1 MLNLA
6 YYLEQTAKRYPDITA
21 TILDDLRLSY
31 AEVAAYARRVA
42 NVLTAKGVG
51 PGSRVALMIPNTP
64 HFPII
69 YYGILHTGATVVPVN
84 VQFQKNE
91 IAHYL
96 RDSESTVFF
105 AFNYFEEQ
113 ALAAFEAVP
122 TCKHFIEVGPPDW
135 LLRPEVGENFAHLV
149 AEASDRFDT
158 VQTQADDTAVI
169 LYTSGTTGAPKGAQ
183 LTHFNLFFNAFYS
196 GHHITSV
203 TPGERVLVV
212 LPLFHS
218 FGQTCLMN
226 ASIMTAGTMTLLPRF
241 ETNKA
246 LEIIRRDQVA
256 IIALV
261 PTMYAF
267 MLNAG
272 DQWDLSSIRS
282 AISGG
287 AALPE
292 EVHRGFKERFGI
304 TILEGYGLSETSPVA
319 TFTLATDEVR
329 VGSIGKPI
337 YGVEIRIRRDDGTF
351 AGPNEA
357 GEVAIRGHNIMKGY
371 FRNPKATEAA
381 IVDGW
386 FLSGDIGK
394 YDEDGYFYIVDRKKD
409 LIIRGGMNIYPR
421 EIEEVIYTHPS
432 VLETAVVGMPDSIRG
447 EEVVAYVA
455 PKDGSS
461 LSADDIS
468 AFLQEQMAKYKW
480 PKTVRVLPELPKG
493 PTGKI
498 LKRVL
503 REQAAHIVE
512 ESPPVAR

>member
-6 YYLEQTAKRYPDITA
+6 YYLEQTAQRYPDITA
-21 TILDDLRLSY
+21 TILDDIRLSY
-31 AEVAAYARRVA
+31 AELAAFARRVA
-42 NVLTAKGVG
+42 NLLTAKGVG
-51 PGSRVALMIPNTP
+51 PGSRVAMMIPNTP

-84 VQFQKNE
+84 ILYQKNE
-91 IAHYL
+91 IVHYL
-96 RDSESTVFF
+96 RDSEATVFF
-105 AFNYFEEQ
+105 AFNLFEEH
-113 ALAAFEAVP
+113 ALAAFEAAP
-122 TCKHFIEVGPPDW
+122 ACKHFIEVGPPDW
-135 LLRPEVGENFAHLV
+135 VARPEVGENFAHLIMN
-149 AEASDRFDT
+149 ASDQFDT

-196 GHHITSV
+196 GHHITV
-203 TPGERVLVV
+203 VNPGETVLTV

-226 ASIMTAGTMTLLPRF
+226 AAILTAGTMTLMPRF

-246 LEIIRRDQVA
+246 LEIIQRDRVA
-256 IIALV
+256 VIALV

-267 MLNAG
+267 MLNAA
-272 DQWDLSSIRS
+272 DQWDLSSIRA

-287 AALPE
+287 AALPG
-292 EVHRGFKERFGI
+292 EVHHAFQERFGI

-337 YGVEIRIRRDDGTF
+337 FGVEIRIRRDDGTF
-351 AGPNEA
+351 AGPNET

-371 FRNPKATEAA
+371 FRNPSATEAA

-386 FLSGDIGK
+386 FLTGDIGK

-421 EIEEVIYTHPS
+421 EIEEVIYTHPC
-432 VLETAVVGMPDSIRG
+432 VLETAVVGMPDSLRG

-455 PKDGSS
+455 PKDGSAV
-461 LSADDIS
+461 SAEDIS
-468 AFLQEQMAKYKW
+468 AFLHEQMAKYKW
-480 PKTVRVLPELPKG
+480 PKAVEVLAELPKG

-503 REQAAHIVE
+503 RDRAAQIAEQ
-512 ESPPVAR
+512 SPPASK